1 MLKWL
6 IWLGCLGVALL
17 QARAWRRDAAR
28 ADRLVASRPTEP
40 PKITPM
46 PRVSVLVAAWN
57 AADWIERH
65 VASVRSL
72 RYPGVQ
78 YVLCAGGPDGTYALA
93 EKAMA
98 GWGVLL
104 RQAPGEGKQRALRKA
119 LACATGDVIYL
130 TDADCI
136 LDDLSFGLVIAR
148 VAAGA
153 DAATGR
159 VRPPDDDL
167 ARRPIVWCQWSSEYY
182 AHAHV
187 GDEESGLQGANCAV
201 ARSALARAGDF
212 SADVA
217 TGTDYHLARS
227 LIGAGVAI
235 AVARGSAVV
244 TAYPTRLSE
253 YARRQSRWL
262 RNLWQHGSRSGDT
275 PMKQHAAR
283 TWAVGAVLLGLPLGA
298 PVLGRW
304 ALAPWFLMVLHGAL
318 SRVRYLAFLARAER
332 RSVPIAA
339 WVLAPAWLFVDGW
352 VWTRSLANQLNAA
365 AREAW

>member
-6 IWLGCLGVALL
+6 AWLSCLGVALS
-17 QARAWRRDAAR
+17 QARAWWRDGER
-28 ADRLVASRPTEP
+28 AGRLASTRPAEP
-40 PKITPM
+40 PEIAPM

-65 VASVRSL
+65 IASVRSL

-93 EKAMA
+93 EKAMD

-104 RQAPGEGKQRALRKA
+104 RQEPGEGKQRALRKA
-119 LACATGDVIYL
+119 LACATGEVIYL

-136 LDDLSFGLVIAR
+136 LDDLSFGLVIAQ
-148 VAAGA
+148 VTGSA

-167 ARRPIVWCQWSSEYY
+167 ARRPIVWCQWASEYY
-182 AHAHV
+182 AHARV
-187 GDEESGLQGANCAV
+187 GDEDSGLQGANCAV
-201 ARSALARAGDF
+201 ARSALALAGDF
-212 SADVA
+212 AADVA
-217 TGTDYHLARS
+217 TGTDYHLARA
-227 LIGAGVAI
+227 LIGAGVRI
-235 AVARGSAVV
+235 AVARGSHVV
-244 TAYPTRLSE
+244 TAYPTTLSE

-262 RNLWQHGSRSGDT
+262 RNLWQHGSRTGDT
-275 PMKQHAAR
+275 PMRQHAVR
-283 TWAVGAVLLGLPLGA
+283 TWAVGVALLGLPLGA
-298 PVLGRW
+298 PLLGRW
-304 ALAPWFLMVLHGAL
+304 ALAPWLLMVLHGAL
-318 SRVRYLAFLARAER
+318 SRLRYLAFLARAER

-339 WVLAPAWLFVDGW
+339 WVLAPAWLFVDAW
-352 VWTRSLANQLNAA
+352 VWTRSLADQLNAA